1 MFSIIICLVGR
12 WDFIALLKDRRALRF
27 LIPAAALI
35 TVNWSVYIFAVHI
48 DRIVETSIG
57 YYINPLVSI
66 LLGLVIFKERLTPLQ
81 WIAVALCSIG
91 ILFFTT
97 GYGRFPWIAI
107 VLAVSFGAYG
117 AIKKKG
123 GYPAVEAIAE
133 ESTVMAP
140 VAILGVVLLAAF
152 GSGQTFLG
160 DPSTVESWTTTA
172 LLVGGGAVTAVPLIL
187 FATAAN
193 SIPLTLLGFLQYISP
208 TIALIIGVFVN
219 GEPFTL
225 AHGVCF
231 GCIWCGLALV
241 GIGAIIAGRTNGER
255 AISAKAGGRHPE
267 DV

>member
-1 MFSIIICLVGR
+1 M
-12 WDFIALLKDRRALRF
+12 
-27 LIPAAALI
+27 
-35 TVNWSVYIFAVHI
+35 
-48 DRIVETSIG
+48 
-57 YYINPLVSI
+57 
-66 LLGLVIFKERLTPLQ
+66 ERLTPLQ

-107 VLAVSFGAYG
+107 VLAISFGAYG

-123 GYPAVEAIAE
+123 GYPGVEAIAV

-152 GSGQTFLG
+152 GGGQAFLG
-160 DPSTVESWTTTA
+160 DPSTAESWTTTA

-225 AHGVCF
+225 AHAVCF
-231 GCIWCGLALV
+231 GCIWCGLVLV
-241 GIGAIIAGRTNGER
+241 AIDAVRTNR
-255 AISAKAGGRHPE
+255 KRKQTS
-267 DV
+267 